1 MNLSAIISVLAAEQ
15 SSPASLAMTFIP
27 LVLIIVFFYFFI
39 IRPQKKQDKKDAE
52 MRDNLEIGDEVVT
65 NGGIVGIVFS
75 IKDDTVVIETGGDR
89 SKIRVKKW
97 AKGRVV
103 LSVPFCVLIVCGFE
117 YIFPREFCMRGCGY
131 EK

>member
-39 IRPQKKQDKKDAE
+39 IRPQKITEFKDAGDARE
-52 MRDNLEIGDEVVT
+52 EEIGDEVVT

-97 AKGRVV
+97 AIAKNETIHDGDV
-103 LSVPFCVLIVCGFE
+103 
-117 YIFPREFCMRGCGY
+117 
-131 EK
+131 K

>member
-52 MRDNLEIGDEVVT
+52 MRDNL
-65 NGGIVGIVFS
+65 
-75 IKDDTVVIETGGDR
+75 
-89 SKIRVKKW
+89 
-97 AKGRVV
+97 
-103 LSVPFCVLIVCGFE
+103 
-117 YIFPREFCMRGCGY
+117 
-131 EK
+131 

>member
-1 MNLSAIISVLAAEQ
+1 MNFSTYVAILSANGSD
-15 SSPASLAMTFIP
+15 PASLLMTFIP
-27 LVLIIVFFYFFI
+27 LILIVVFFYFFI
-39 IRPQKKQDKKDAE
+39 IRPQKKQDKKDAQ

-97 AKGRVV
+97 AIAKNETVHDGD
-103 LSVPFCVLIVCGFE
+103 
-117 YIFPREFCMRGCGY
+117 
-131 EK
+131 K

>member
-52 MRDNLEIGDEVVT
+52 MRDNLEIGDEV
-65 NGGIVGIVFS
+65 FS

-97 AKGRVV
+97 AIAKNETIHDGDV
-103 LSVPFCVLIVCGFE
+103 
-117 YIFPREFCMRGCGY
+117 
-131 EK
+131 K